1 MTTLLFTAFLILWVG
16 TPIAAYYHHLRA
28 YRMCVMERDFEA
40 LEAKARAWAEEADR
54 AELARLDA
62 EALAAHDAYYHA
74 YDDDET
80 EAERWLAFQD
90 EILQDLQA
98 QRDSCADLA

>member
-1 MTTLLFTAFLILWVG
+1 MIATILFTLLLTVWVG
-16 TPIAAYYHHLRA
+16 APVAAYYAHLRDERA
-28 YRMCVMERDFEA
+28 HRLFVMELDALVFEA
-40 LEAKARAWAEEADR
+40 NAQAWEE

-62 EALAAHDAYYHA
+62 EALATHNAYHHA
-74 YDDDET
+74 YDDET
-80 EAERWLAFQD
+80 KAERWLALQD